1 MPRARAHARGRR
13 IEPVTRP
20 CLRLG
25 CRRRHAEIWNFLS
38 PVNHLNSLIN
48 ACSIPRT
55 HFNVNHHLINKNLV
69 IFIRFVEFEF
79 ALRKS
84 MVAPKH
90 LRNIILIIMLFEELA
105 KTQLI
110 YHHIANETLKNFVT
124 VKGNFLDTRS
134 IFAIKF
140 TTTSSDRTTESIES

>member
-1 MPRARAHARGRR
+1 
-13 IEPVTRP
+13 
-20 CLRLG
+20 
-25 CRRRHAEIWNFLS
+25 
-38 PVNHLNSLIN
+38 
-48 ACSIPRT
+48 
-55 HFNVNHHLINKNLV
+55 
-69 IFIRFVEFEF
+69 
-79 ALRKS
+79 

-110 YHHIANETLKNFVT
+110 YHHIANETLKNFLT

-134 IFAIKF
+134 IFAIKC